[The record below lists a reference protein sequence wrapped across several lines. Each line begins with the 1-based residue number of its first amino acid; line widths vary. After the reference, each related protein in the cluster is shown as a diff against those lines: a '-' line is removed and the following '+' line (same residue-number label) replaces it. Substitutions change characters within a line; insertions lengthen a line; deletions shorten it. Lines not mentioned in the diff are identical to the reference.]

1 MNKEVVLV
9 FQRNEVLGK
18 VKTRLAA
25 GVGEEQAMEI
35 YRYLLNKTYLALKEI
50 TVPVTTYF
58 SEFIPENPIHSA
70 ENKQVQVG
78 GDLGERMRNAFV
90 AHLESGM
97 EKVVLIGTD
106 CPSLE
111 GTHLVQAFEALEHSE
126 LVLGPARDGG
136 YYLIGMKRRADFLF
150 EGITWSSEL
159 VLSQTLTLA
168 AEQGLRSSLL
178 PILED
183 IDSPEDWERYCF
195 QNGDMPYLSSS
206 HQQNN

>member
-1 MNKEVVLV
+1 MKKEVVLV

-70 ENKQVQVG
+70 ENKQLQVG

-111 GTHLVQAFEALEHSE
+111 GIHLVQAFEALEHSD

-168 AEQGLRSSLL
+168 AEQGLHSSLL
-178 PILED
+178 SILED
-183 IDSPEDWERYCF
+183 IDSPEDWERYCS

>member
-1 MNKEVVLV
+1 MKKEVVLV

-50 TVPVTTYF
+50 TEPVTTYF
-58 SEFIPENPIHSA
+58 SEFIPENPIYSA
-70 ENKQVQVG
+70 ENKLVQVG
-78 GDLGERMRNAFV
+78 GDLGERMKNAFA
-90 AHLESGM
+90 AHLETGI

-111 GTHLVQAFEALEHSE
+111 GIHLVQAFEALEHSD

-183 IDSPEDWERYCF
+183 IDSPEDWERYCS

>member
-183 IDSPEDWERYCF
+183 IDSPEDWERYCS
-195 QNGDMPYLSSS
+195 QNRDLPYLSSS

>member
-183 IDSPEDWERYCF
+183 IDSPEDWERYCS
-195 QNGDMPYLSSS
+195 QNGDLPYLSSS

>member
-1 MNKEVVLV
+1 MKKEVVLV

-70 ENKQVQVG
+70 ENKQLQLG

-106 CPSLE
+106 CPSME
-111 GTHLVQAFEALEHSE
+111 GTHILQAFEALEHSE

-183 IDSPEDWERYCF
+183 IDSPEDWERYCS

>member
-1 MNKEVVLV
+1 MKKEVVLV

-90 AHLESGM
+90 AHSESGM

-111 GTHLVQAFEALEHSE
+111 GTHLVQAFEALEHSD

-150 EGITWSSEL
+150 E
-159 VLSQTLTLA
+159 
-168 AEQGLRSSLL
+168 
-178 PILED
+178 D
-183 IDSPEDWERYCF
+183 
-195 QNGDMPYLSSS
+195 
-206 HQQNN
+206 QQNN

>member
-1 MNKEVVLV
+1 MKKEVVLV

-70 ENKQVQVG
+70 ENKQLQLG

-106 CPSLE
+106 CPSME
-111 GTHLVQAFEALEHSE
+111 GTHIVQAFEALEHSE

-183 IDSPEDWERYCF
+183 IDSPEDWERYCS